1 MLFVNLSSSILKI
14 ILHAPRKIHWEVKSA
29 QLVIWEFLQKIW
41 IFIFSRFSER
51 EAAVM
56 KANSWLYH
64 YYMVQSRLQYS
75 LAYGG
80 QSPTSLAAFYPMQ
93 NSGFPAAHN
102 FDGHMLHASFMSSAS
117 QAGGV
122 SYPGYAGYTPPPGAY
137 NLHASHYASG
147 GSSQNLDQRSSDSP
161 LDFSA
166 AANQYGNNNSAW
178 NDEMRNYEEKVV
190 GFTDVNPSNGLD
202 RTSSPEYR

>member
-1 MLFVNLSSSILKI
+1 MHKIGVDKCEKCIKMNFSLFSSD
-14 ILHAPRKIHWEVKSA
+14 
-29 QLVIWEFLQKIW
+29 
-41 IFIFSRFSER
+41 R
-51 EAAVM
+51 EATVM

-93 NSGFPAAHN
+93 NSAGFPAAHN
-102 FDGHMLHASFMSSAS
+102 FDGHMLHASFMTSAS

-137 NLHASHYASG
+137 NLHASHAYAS

-178 NDEMRNYEEKVV
+178 NDEMRNYEDQKVV
-190 GFTDVNPSNGLD
+190 GFTDVVNPSNGLD